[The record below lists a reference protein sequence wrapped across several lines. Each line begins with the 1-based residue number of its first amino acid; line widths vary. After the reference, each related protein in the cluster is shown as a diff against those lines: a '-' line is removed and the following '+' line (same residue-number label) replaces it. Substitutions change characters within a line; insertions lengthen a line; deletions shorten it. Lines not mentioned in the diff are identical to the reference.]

1 MLVWDKEDYLRE
13 ANSQLSDK
21 DVYREVKGDAEGPL
35 LNVVKSVL
43 GKIRNRGDI
52 IDETLHY
59 FLVNNPKLG
68 RFYLLPKIGKI
79 LHNFPGRPVIFNS
92 RYLFLQEN
100 ISSFLDFH
108 LKPLAKKVKFYI
120 QDTNDFLKNIA
131 NLPPL
136 PDDLILWTIDIVGLF
151 PNIPYEEG
159 LITIRRALDT
169 RKHKTILTD
178 SLIELTEC
186 VLKNNVLEHDNLSL
200 SSSEKL

>member
-1 MLVWDKEDYLRE
+1 M
-13 ANSQLSDK
+13 
-21 DVYREVKGDAEGPL
+21 
-35 LNVVKSVL
+35 
-43 GKIRNRGDI
+43 
-52 IDETLHY
+52 
-59 FLVNNPKLG
+59 NNLKLG

-186 VLKNNVLEHDNLSL
+186 VLKNNVLEHDKSVFKQLRETVIGTKMAPPYAVIFKDSLEEEILSKSIL
-200 SSSEKL
+200 KPLV